1 MCIETPPFAPG
12 PDYGDDAWRAMVDEV
27 RSLAATT
34 SATAP

>member
-27 RSLAATT
+27 RALAAAA